1 MPEQEKTAFNDPE
14 GEFELNK
21 FKETRSENADFLSME
36 KAQQQEKSVIIITIE
51 KFKNQFGEKIKQLSP
66 SAKRRLIEAIAV
78 LNLTTALAGEAK
90 AESPTSDSL
99 PINNGQEQKGE
110 MPSLQNNSGFEMM
123 SENEI
128 RDSLGLAGEDQDSPE
143 TDSEKYASGLH
154 YASPESAE
162 KLKNYERFYPD
173 LMESEVPIIV
183 GYTDDIIKHADPVTK
198 DLYKLQNDNIAAFT
212 YFGSQLSPELGKK
225 LGMEENAI
233 YVQYGEKYTNPA
245 TLVRVAYHEGRHA
258 KHYADHRLT
267 NPEDKTLINRFPELS
282 GDVNKYVEE
291 IMTNSET
298 LEFLEQ
304 QKADSAGT
312 LLTEEEYED
321 IDRIIKEEKIYFR
334 SNYFNYYRNKY
345 GRTFNV
351 PCGEGEPKD
360 SLDNSMEQLFKK
372 HKIIEIMGE
381 D

>member
-1 MPEQEKTAFNDPE
+1 M
-14 GEFELNK
+14 
-21 FKETRSENADFLSME
+21 
-36 KAQQQEKSVIIITIE
+36 
-51 KFKNQFGEKIKQLSP
+51 
-66 SAKRRLIEAIAV
+66 
-78 LNLTTALAGEAK
+78 NLTTALAGGAK

-99 PINNGQEQKGE
+99 PIDNGQEQKGE

-123 SENEI
+123 GENEI
-128 RDSLGLAGEDQDSPE
+128 RDSLGLAGEDLDSPE
-143 TDSEKYASGLH
+143 TDSERHASGLH

-173 LMESEVPIIV
+173 LMESEAPIIV
-183 GYTDDIIKHADPVTK
+183 GYTDDIIKNSDPVTK
-198 DLYKLQNDNIAAFT
+198 DMYKLQNDNVAAFT
-212 YFGSQLSPELGKK
+212 YFGSQFSPELRKK

-233 YVQYGEKYTNPA
+233 YIQYGEKYTNPA

-258 KHYADHRLT
+258 KHYANHRLT

-312 LLTEEEYED
+312 LLTEGEYKD

-334 SNYFNYYRNKY
+334 SNYFDYYRGKY

-360 SLDNSMEQLFKK
+360 SLDSSMEQLFKK